1 MAFAFLHKENDL
13 MNEIETA
20 LCQINNFQF
29 IHEHLFTSGQPTAE
43 QLKLIK
49 EYGISTV
56 INVALS
62 DAEPHLD
69 HEDKICLELGL
80 NYIQLPIS
88 WEMPSDDQCLLVLDM
103 IDHLVK
109 QQAVWVHCNQNFHV
123 SSLMYL
129 YRQYYMDMDLPTA
142 QASLHQVWEPND
154 TWTGLLHA
162 VALQLQGR
170 KATEEL
176 KLAMINPDHFA

>member
-1 MAFAFLHKENDL
+1 

-20 LCQINNFQF
+20 LSQINNFQF

-43 QLKLIK
+43 ELQLIK
-49 EYGISTV
+49 EYGVSTV
-56 INVALS
+56 INVALT

-69 HEDKICLELGL
+69 HEDKICLDLGL
-80 NYIQLPIS
+80 NYIHLPIS
-88 WEMPSDDQCLLVLDM
+88 WEMPSDEQCLLILDM
-103 IDHLVK
+103 INHLV
-109 QQAVWVHCNQNFHV
+109 QEQMVWIHCAKNFRV
-123 SSLMYL
+123 SSLIYL

-142 QASLHQVWEPND
+142 QELLHQVWEPND
-154 TWTGLLHA
+154 TWTGLIHA

-170 KATEEL
+170 KATEEV